1 MREPEI
7 MNRKVRLLAG
17 LGLMC
22 AAAAAM
28 HPARA
33 STSPALSARSSQDFT
48 RLDLDGDGKLSR
60 DERRSAPALLLNL
73 DLPPSP
79 ADAVPLPLLYPAAPA
94 VEDGQPA
101 PSTSGGTTS

>member
-1 MREPEI
+1 MREPET

-17 LGLMC
+17 LGLLC
-22 AAAAAM
+22 AAAAAT

-33 STSPALSARSSQDFT
+33 WTPPALSAISSQDFT

-73 DLPPSP
+73 DVPPSP
-79 ADAVPLPLLYPAAPA
+79 ADAAPLLYPAAPA

-101 PSTSGGTTS
+101 PSTSGGITS